1 MSIPVSLDDDAQ
13 LVKNAKTSLS
23 SKVISH
29 HSDELAPM
37 AVKAILKIIDKETA
51 TNVDLRDIKICKK
64 LGGTIDESELIEGL
78 CFVDKK
84 ASLFAGGPT
93 RCEKAKIGL
102 LQFPIS
108 APKSDLE
115 SNVVVTDHSA
125 IDRLLKEERRIILEM
140 VKKIINSGANVIL
153 L

>member
-1 MSIPVSLDDDAQ
+1 MVVIAGALLRACQELLQRGLHPTQISDGFQVALLKALEIIDNMSIPLSLDDEAA

-37 AVKAILKIIDKETA
+37 AVKAILKVIDKENA

-84 ASLFAGGPT
+84 ASHFAGGPT
-93 RCEKAKIGL
+93 RC
-102 LQFPIS
+102 
-108 APKSDLE
+108 
-115 SNVVVTDHSA
+115 
-125 IDRLLKEERRIILEM
+125 
-140 VKKIINSGANVIL
+140 
-153 L
+153 